1 MLAGCP
7 YGNDEHIRLFALRD
21 LACLRLHSASDRELE
36 DFPRCLVLTGSSTS
50 STLAIVITVA
60 SSMLARCASSTPC
73 STSVYHAPL
82 GFRGS
87 KSWTGTRSSSSAY
100 PRTTRST
107 CTADEERIDSD
118 VTAYIGTDMCGA
130 VQRRHRSRHKARYP
144 RRCFLQSVFALF
156 EPSTKNRSTSLD
168 APSTKIKR
176 LQEDMCYPRKSP
188 PQLGFV
194 TCMPILRAAR
204 FTNGLA
210 SFRRSCV

>member
-1 MLAGCP
+1 MLARCL
-7 YGNDEHIRLFALRD
+7 YGSDEHVRLFALRD

-50 STLAIVITVA
+50 STLAIEITVA

-100 PRTTRST
+100 PRTSRST
-107 CTADEERIDSD
+107 CTAVEERIDSD

-144 RRCFLQSVFALF
+144 RRCFLNQYLHFSNQAQRTDQRLWTHRALK
-156 EPSTKNRSTSLD
+156 SSACR
-168 APSTKIKR
+168 KI
-176 LQEDMCYPRKSP
+176 C
-188 PQLGFV
+188 V
-194 TCMPILRAAR
+194 THENLHL
-204 FTNGLA
+204 NWDL
-210 SFRRSCV
+210 